1 MVADPAAQTFSCH
14 IELSKP
20 DGITIVIKD
29 SKKKDQNL
37 RRLVLGPTSITLTC
51 KDGAVTSVV
60 TQKDGSI
67 KTEVTTDKGTT
78 TIDQDGET
86 IAFTCKTFK
95 VTAETLTLKATKD
108 GSLTTD
114 GKCTIKSTGDAVI
127 DSAAKLTLS
136 SVQKLAATGQD
147 SVAIAATTKLA
158 LSGAQAELTA
168 TSTLAVKSDGTAELS
183 GMTVALKGQTQLTA
197 EAPITSVGKDMTS
210 VKGQIVEISGSLV
223 KLG

>member
-1 MVADPAAQTFSCH
+1 MPDPTAQTFSCRV
-14 IELSKP
+14 ELSKT

-29 SKKKDQNL
+29 RQRKDQNL
-37 RRLVLGPTSITLTC
+37 RRIVLGPGSIALTC
-51 KDGAVTSVV
+51 VDGAVTSTV

-95 VTAETLTLKATKD
+95 VTAETLTLKASQD
-108 GSLTTD
+108 GSITTD
-114 GKCTIKSTGDAVI
+114 GKCTIKTTGDALV
-127 DSAAKLTLS
+127 DSAAKLTLQ
-136 SVQKLAATGQD
+136 SVQKLTATAQD

-158 LSGAQAELTA
+158 LSGAQAELAA
-168 TSTLAVKSDGTAELS
+168 TSTLAVKSDGTAELT
-183 GMTVALKGQTQLTA
+183 GMTVALKGQTQLSA
-197 EAPITSVGKDMTS
+197 EAPITSIGKDMTS
-210 VKGQIVEISGSLV
+210 VKGQIVEVSGALV

>member
-1 MVADPAAQTFSCH
+1 MGLDPTAQQFSCRV
-14 IELSKP
+14 ELSQTG
-20 DGITIVIKD
+20 GITIVIKD
-29 SKKKDQNL
+29 SKKKEQYQRKIEL
-37 RRLVLGPTSITLTC
+37 AAASITLTC

-95 VTAETLTLKATKD
+95 VESETFSLKATKD

-114 GKCTIKSTGDAVI
+114 GKCTLTSTGDSMI
-127 DSAAKLTLS
+127 DSAAKLTVK
-136 SVQKLAATGQD
+136 SVQQLAVSSTAGVSVDATAKLAM
-147 SVAIAATTKLA
+147 
-158 LSGAQAELTA
+158 SGAQAELAGQT
-168 TSTLAVKSDGTAELS
+168 TLALKSSGTAELR
-183 GMTVALKGQTQLTA
+183 GMTVAIEGQTQLSA
-197 EAPITSVGKDMTS
+197 EAPITSVGKNMTS
-210 VKGQIVEISGSLV
+210 VKGQIVEVSGAMV

>member
-1 MVADPAAQTFSCH
+1 MPADPTAPQFFCR

-20 DGITIVIKD
+20 DGVTIIIKD
-29 SKKKDQNL
+29 KQKQDQFV
-37 RRLVLGPTSITLTC
+37 RSIVLGPTAITLTC

-67 KTEVTTDKGTT
+67 KTEVTTAKGTT

-86 IAFTCKTFK
+86 IAFKCKTFQ
-95 VTAETLTLKATKD
+95 VDAETVTVKATQN
-108 GSLTTD
+108 GSITTD
-114 GKCTIKSTGDAVI
+114 GTCTIKSTGDAVV
-127 DSAAKLTLS
+127 DSAAKLTLK
-136 SVQKLAATGQD
+136 SVQKLAITGQETI
-147 SVAIAATTKLA
+147 AIDATAKLA
-158 LSGAQAELTA
+158 MSGAQAALAGKT
-168 TSTLAVKSDGTAELS
+168 TLALTSDGTAELT

-210 VKGQIVEISGSLV
+210 VKGQIVEVSGALV

>member
-1 MVADPAAQTFSCH
+1 MTADPAAQEFSCRV
-14 IELSKP
+14 ELSRT

-29 SKKKDQNL
+29 RKKKDQYL
-37 RRLVLGPTSITLTC
+37 RRIVLGPTSITLTC

-67 KTEVTTDKGTT
+67 KTCVTTDKGTT

-86 IAFTCKTFK
+86 IAFSCKTFK
-95 VTAETLTLKATKD
+95 VEAETLSLKATKD
-108 GSLTTD
+108 GSITTD
-114 GKCTIKSTGDAVI
+114 GKCTIKSTGDALV

-136 SVQKLAATGQD
+136 SVQKLAATGQE

-158 LSGAQAELTA
+158 LSGAQAELTG
-168 TSTLAVKSDGTAELS
+168 TTTLAVKSDGTAELT
-183 GMTVALKGQTQLTA
+183 GMTVALKGTTQLSA
-197 EAPITSVGKDMTS
+197 EAPITSVGRDMTS
-210 VKGQIVEISGSLV
+210 VKGQIVEISGALV

>member
-1 MVADPAAQTFSCH
+1 MSLDPTAQQFFCR

-29 SKKKDQNL
+29 SVKKEQYL
-37 RRLVLGPTSITLTC
+37 RQIQLGPASITLTC
-51 KDGAVTSVV
+51 KDGAVTSTV

-95 VTAETLTLKATKD
+95 VESETFSVKATKD
-108 GSLTTD
+108 GSITTD
-114 GKCTIKSTGDAVI
+114 GTCTVKSTGDSTF
-127 DSAAKLTLS
+127 DSSAKLTVK
-136 SVQKLAATGQD
+136 SVQKLAISGQAEVGVD
-147 SVAIAATTKLA
+147 AVAKLA
-158 LSGAQAELTA
+158 MSGAQAELEGKT
-168 TSTLAVKSDGTAELS
+168 TLALKSNGTAELS
-183 GMTVALKGQTQLTA
+183 AMTVALEGKTQLSA
-197 EAPITSVGKDMTS
+197 EAPITSVGKNMTS
-210 VKGQIVEISGSLV
+210 VKGQIVEVSGALV